1 MVADKRVRILATL
14 SSRRIAGWPDVPTAR
29 EGGHD
34 VAYAAWFGLV
44 APGKT
49 ASALLERL
57 ASTVGKAMDSPDLLA
72 KLKPLE
78 FYPAVTCG
86 AKFAEFLRVE
96 NEATGRVVRDAG
108 IKME

>member
-1 MVADKRVRILATL
+1 MDADHPQNGVLIPRLFT
-14 SSRRIAGWPDVPTAR
+14 
-29 EGGHD
+29 
-34 VAYAAWFGLV
+34 
-44 APGKT
+44 GKT
-49 ASALLERL
+49 PSALLERL